1 MIKWTQE
8 NIYKIYNIYDKYS
21 DVLNQRYGYR
31 APDNKYNFLLDCQ
44 NEAANQMRFSIDDY
58 IDELSNRLK
67 DSDEFQRIKAECE
80 RPHME
85 YYEEKIPL
93 RAINGDAIHYR
104 IVDKYV
110 EIAKQRV
117 QKILD
122 DTL

>member
-80 RPHME
+80 RPHI
-85 YYEEKIPL
+85 YEEVEYTSRGPIIRYKP
-93 RAINGDAIHYR
+93 A
-104 IVDKYV
+104 DKYV
-110 EIAKQRV
+110 ELAKQRV